1 LQLGR
6 FVPGVTA
13 STRAKNPDGSI
24 ELDVDGSSLSIRPKM
39 THQLFVVP
47 VRQVQVQGKS
57 LIR

>member
-1 LQLGR
+1 M
-6 FVPGVTA
+6 PGVTA

-24 ELDVDGSSLSIRPKM
+24 DLDVAGSSLSFRPKM

-47 VRQVQVQGKS
+47 VRPVHVQGKS

>member
-1 LQLGR
+1 
-6 FVPGVTA
+6 VPGATA
-13 STRAKNPDGSI
+13 STRAKNPDSSI

-47 VRQVQVQGKS
+47 VRQVPVQGKS

>member
-1 LQLGR
+1 
-6 FVPGVTA
+6 VPGVTA

-24 ELDVDGSSLSIRPKM
+24 ELDVDGSSLSIRSKM

-47 VRQVQVQGKS
+47 MRQVQVQGKS

>member
-1 LQLGR
+1 
-6 FVPGVTA
+6 VPSVTA

-24 ELDVDGSSLSIRPKM
+24 ELDVAGSSLSIRPKM
-39 THQLFVVP
+39 MHQLFEVP